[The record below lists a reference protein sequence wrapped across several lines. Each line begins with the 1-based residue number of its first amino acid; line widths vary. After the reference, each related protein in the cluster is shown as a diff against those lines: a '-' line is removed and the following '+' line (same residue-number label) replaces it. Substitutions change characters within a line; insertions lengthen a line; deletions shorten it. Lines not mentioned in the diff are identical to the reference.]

1 MQRKNIW
8 WLRLEFL
15 KETQEYS
22 VCFRRNIRNYS
33 ILPNA
38 ASHHNAVLRVDA
50 CLMIWW
56 WTISPVSKQYIY
68 NLLWDSDVK
77 SGDAKC
83 KNSTHVENDYLHAL
97 SVKTQGTLPW
107 KNWSDQTK
115 NGFKFPLNSWMP
127 TSGTCLVVSFRLNQ
141 FEQGRNDLHCVWLAN
156 AIQIEVVKIYQ
167 PSEDWQQ
174 QSQAVPHLASW
185 CSSDTLLHSNFYWK
199 LVKFA
204 VGSIP
209 VCVFDKSIGLLVN
222 IPFCSW
228 RKQPNPWRHPGTPLP
243 EILGGLALVRLG
255 FTPKMLGSQS
265 HSPSV
270 NVMAWYG
277 TIRIHTKLASKFLDS
292 PTISACVWATVEIY
306 CLPQVRHQVS
316 EPPIVLQA
324 FLFLHIVTI
333 I

>member
-1 MQRKNIW
+1 MPDDLVMSNFT
-8 WLRLEFL
+8 RL
-15 KETQEYS
+15 KT
-22 VCFRRNIRNYS
+22 
-33 ILPNA
+33 
-38 ASHHNAVLRVDA
+38 
-50 CLMIWW
+50 
-56 WTISPVSKQYIY
+56 IY
-68 NLLWDSDVK
+68 NLPWDSDVK

-83 KNSTHVENDYLHAL
+83 KDSTHVENDYLHAL

-107 KNWSDQTK
+107 KSWSDQTK
-115 NGFKFPLNSWMP
+115 NGLKFPLNSWMP
-127 TSGTCLVVSFRLNQ
+127 TSRTCLVVSPGLNQ
-141 FEQGRNDLHCVWLAN
+141 FEPGRNDLQCVWLAN

-185 CSSDTLLHSNFYWK
+185 CSSDTLLDSNFYWK
-199 LVKFA
+199 FVKLA

-255 FTPKMLGSQS
+255 FTPKMLGNQS

-277 TIRIHTKLASKFLDS
+277 TIRIHTKLTSKFLVSSTILLAYEPQSKFIVCVKSVIKLVS
-292 PTISACVWATVEIY
+292 PLSFYRLSCFYILW
-306 CLPQVRHQVS
+306 Q
-316 EPPIVLQA
+316 
-324 FLFLHIVTI
+324 LFTSV
-333 I
+333 

>member
-1 MQRKNIW
+1 MPDDLVMSNFT
-8 WLRLEFL
+8 RL
-15 KETQEYS
+15 KT
-22 VCFRRNIRNYS
+22 
-33 ILPNA
+33 
-38 ASHHNAVLRVDA
+38 
-50 CLMIWW
+50 
-56 WTISPVSKQYIY
+56 IY
-68 NLLWDSDVK
+68 NLPWDSDVK

-83 KNSTHVENDYLHAL
+83 KDSTHVENDYLHAL

-107 KNWSDQTK
+107 KSWSDQTK
-115 NGFKFPLNSWMP
+115 NGLKFPLNSWMP
-127 TSGTCLVVSFRLNQ
+127 TSGTCLVVSPGLNQ
-141 FEQGRNDLHCVWLAN
+141 FEPGRNDLQCVWLAN

-199 LVKFA
+199 FVKLA

-255 FTPKMLGSQS
+255 FTPKMLGNQS

-270 NVMAWYG
+270 NVMAW
-277 TIRIHTKLASKFLDS
+277 
-292 PTISACVWATVEIY
+292 
-306 CLPQVRHQVS
+306 
-316 EPPIVLQA
+316 
-324 FLFLHIVTI
+324 
-333 I
+333 